1 MLYEVITGYEIHM
14 GTTELKGGHPLC
26 ILNDGTADGCMVSS
40 KLWGSYLHGI
50 LDNKAVVEEMLK
62 ANQLKAEVTEFD
74 YAKFKEEQYNKLAD
88 HVRAYVDMDY
98 VYSVMKIDE

>member
-1 MLYEVITGYEIHM
+1 
-14 GTTELKGGHPLC
+14 
-26 ILNDGTADGCMVSS
+26 MVSP

-62 ANQLKAEVTEFD
+62 ANRLKAEVTGFD

-88 HVRAYVDMDY
+88 HVRACVDMDY
-98 VYSVMKIDE
+98 VYSVMQVDE